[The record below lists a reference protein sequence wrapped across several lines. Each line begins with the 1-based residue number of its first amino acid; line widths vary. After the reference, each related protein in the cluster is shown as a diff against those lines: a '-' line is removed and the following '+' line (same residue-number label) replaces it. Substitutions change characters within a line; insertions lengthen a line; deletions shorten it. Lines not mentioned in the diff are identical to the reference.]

1 MKSLDEILLH
11 DIVASSL
18 VGDLKKSI
26 DDNKN
31 LSIWKTGQEIQT
43 RRDTLSELLNINAND
58 LNDKNVSIF

>member
-18 VGDLKKSI
+18 VRDLTKSI

-31 LSIWKTGQEIQT
+31 LSIWKTGQEIQI
-43 RRDTLSELLNINAND
+43 RRDTLSELLNINTND